1 MHLPTMIKESTT
13 LAQLLELEKKFSF
26 NEHEKTLIFEQ
37 RISILGRLMQWGV
50 ENEAM
55 GLVGS
60 ISDSWTPEQRQQFIE
75 DWMDDEPLIQEG
87 FGKKR
92 SYDEMRDDDSGTST
106 EVRDDKTYFI
116 VTDLKQVRV
125 RRFATTGLDYTIKFT
140 DTLANLLTWNYGSI
154 TRVYT
159 RYFKACSRPSQRT
172 YLCMIKFVLFCARL
186 NWNILYL
193 YLLCLEKN

>member
-1 MHLPTMIKESTT
+1 MVFYMIKESTT

-92 SYDEMRDDDSGTST
+92 SYDEMRDDDSGIST
-106 EVRDDKTYFI
+106 EVRDDKTYFV

-140 DTLANLLTWNYGSI
+140 DTLANLELYENI
-154 TRVYT
+154 TRVYM

-172 YLCMIKFVLFCARL
+172 YLCMIKFV
-186 NWNILYL
+186 
-193 YLLCLEKN
+193 CLGLVKMPQGIF

>member
-1 MHLPTMIKESTT
+1 MHFVLDMDISTLIKESTT

-26 NEHEKTLIFEQ
+26 NEHEKTLIFEK

-92 SYDEMRDDDSGTST
+92 SYDEMRDDDSGTSA
-106 EVRDDKTYFI
+106 EVRDGKTYFV
-116 VTDLKQVRV
+116 VTDLKQVRDDV
-125 RRFATTGLDYTIKFT
+125 SRTEFSTGYAVYAFDLTA
-140 DTLANLLTWNYGSI
+140 DTANSNKVNI
-154 TRVYT
+154 NN
-159 RYFKACSRPSQRT
+159 SQMANVQ
-172 YLCMIKFVLFCARL
+172 YA
-186 NWNILYL
+186 
-193 YLLCLEKN
+193 

>member
-1 MHLPTMIKESTT
+1 MLLNTSLTNKDERTWGVGNRYGNFCTT

-75 DWMDDEPLIQEG
+75 DWMDDEPLI
-87 FGKKR
+87 
-92 SYDEMRDDDSGTST
+92 
-106 EVRDDKTYFI
+106 
-116 VTDLKQVRV
+116 
-125 RRFATTGLDYTIKFT
+125 
-140 DTLANLLTWNYGSI
+140 
-154 TRVYT
+154 
-159 RYFKACSRPSQRT
+159 
-172 YLCMIKFVLFCARL
+172 
-186 NWNILYL
+186 
-193 YLLCLEKN
+193 

>member
-1 MHLPTMIKESTT
+1 MDLPTMIKESTT

-26 NEHEKTLIFEQ
+26 NQHEKTLIFEQ
-37 RISILGRLMQWGV
+37 RISILARLIEWGV

-60 ISDSWTPEQRQQFIE
+60 ISDSWTPEQRQQFIK

-106 EVRDDKTYFI
+106 EVRDDKTYFV
-116 VTDLKQVRV
+116 VTDLKQVRDDV
-125 RRFATTGLDYTIKFT
+125 SRTEFSTGYAVYAFDLMADMC
-140 DTLANLLTWNYGSI
+140 GSSHPHPAAKVI
-154 TRVYT
+154 SIQN
-159 RYFKACSRPSQRT
+159 CGG
-172 YLCMIKFVLFCARL
+172 C
-186 NWNILYL
+186 
-193 YLLCLEKN
+193 

>member
-1 MHLPTMIKESTT
+1 MSVISTQGACFWRAAWT
-13 LAQLLELEKKFSF
+13 PRGNDSGSPIYYYSLAQLLELEKKFSF

-75 DWMDDEPLIQEG
+75 DLMDDEPLIQEG

-106 EVRDDKTYFI
+106 EVRDDKTLFYCNRLETSSSSE
-116 VTDLKQVRV
+116 VCNNWVR
-125 RRFATTGLDYTIKFT
+125 LHD
-140 DTLANLLTWNYGSI
+140 
-154 TRVYT
+154 
-159 RYFKACSRPSQRT
+159 
-172 YLCMIKFVLFCARL
+172 
-186 NWNILYL
+186 
-193 YLLCLEKN
+193 

>member
-1 MHLPTMIKESTT
+1 MCVEGCYISVGSFRCFFLFQKLKMHFVLDMDIPTMIKESTT

-55 GLVGS
+55 GLVRS

-92 SYDEMRDDDSGTST
+92 SYDEMRDDDSETSA
-106 EVRDDKTYFI
+106 EVRDGKTYF
-116 VTDLKQVRV
+116 VETDLKQVRDDV
-125 RRFATTGLDYTIKFT
+125 SRTEFSTGYAVYAFDLTA
-140 DTLANLLTWNYGSI
+140 DTANANKVDI
-154 TRVYT
+154 NN
-159 RYFKACSRPSQRT
+159 SQMANVQ
-172 YLCMIKFVLFCARL
+172 YA
-186 NWNILYL
+186 
-193 YLLCLEKN
+193 

>member
-1 MHLPTMIKESTT
+1 MRVVLDMDLPTMIKESTA

-60 ISDSWTPEQRQQFIE
+60 ISDSWTPEQLRQQFIE

-87 FGKKR
+87 FAKKR
-92 SYDEMRDDDSGTST
+92 SYDEMLDDDSETST

-116 VTDLKQVRV
+116 VTDLKQVRDDV
-125 RRFATTGLDYTIKFT
+125 SPTEFSTGY
-140 DTLANLLTWNYGSI
+140 A
-154 TRVYT
+154 VYA
-159 RYFKACSRPSQRT
+159 FDLSVDMCG
-172 YLCMIKFVLFCARL
+172 
-186 NWNILYL
+186 
-193 YLLCLEKN
+193 

>member
-1 MHLPTMIKESTT
+1 MIKESTT

-60 ISDSWTPEQRQQFIE
+60 ISDSWTPKQRQQFIG

-87 FGKKR
+87 FCKKR
-92 SYDEMRDDDSGTST
+92 SYDEMRDDDSVTST
-106 EVRDDKTYFI
+106 EVRDDKTYFV
-116 VTDLKQVRV
+116 VTDLKQVRDDV
-125 RRFATTGLDYTIKFT
+125 SRTEFSTSYAVYAFDLTA
-140 DTLANLLTWNYGSI
+140 DTANSNKVDI
-154 TRVYT
+154 NN
-159 RYFKACSRPSQRT
+159 SQMANVQ
-172 YLCMIKFVLFCARL
+172 YA
-186 NWNILYL
+186 
-193 YLLCLEKN
+193 

>member
-1 MHLPTMIKESTT
+1 MHFVLDMDLPTMIKESTT

-26 NEHEKTLIFEQ
+26 NEHEKVLIFEQ
-37 RISILGRLMQWGV
+37 RISILARLMQWGV

-92 SYDEMRDDDSGTST
+92 SYDEMRDDGSGTST
-106 EVRDDKTYFI
+106 EVRNDKTYFV
-116 VTDLKQVRV
+116 VTDLKQVRDDV
-125 RRFATTGLDYTIKFT
+125 SRTEFSTGYAVYAFD
-140 DTLANLLTWNYGSI
+140 LTADMCGSSHPHPAAEVI
-154 TRVYT
+154 SIQN
-159 RYFKACSRPSQRT
+159 CGG
-172 YLCMIKFVLFCARL
+172 C
-186 NWNILYL
+186 
-193 YLLCLEKN
+193 

>member
-1 MHLPTMIKESTT
+1 MHFVLDMDLPTMIKESTT

-50 ENEAM
+50 ENESM

-106 EVRDDKTYFI
+106 EVRDDNTYFV
-116 VTDLKQVRV
+116 VTDLKQVRDDV
-125 RRFATTGLDYTIKFT
+125 SRTELSTGYAVYAFDLTADMCGSSHPIQRRK
-140 DTLANLLTWNYGSI
+140 
-154 TRVYT
+154 
-159 RYFKACSRPSQRT
+159 
-172 YLCMIKFVLFCARL
+172 
-186 NWNILYL
+186 
-193 YLLCLEKN
+193 

>member
-1 MHLPTMIKESTT
+1 MCCFISVESFLCFSIPKSKIHFVLDTDLPTMIKESTT

-26 NEHEKTLIFEQ
+26 NEHEKTLIFEK
-37 RISILGRLMQWGV
+37 RISILGRLMQWDV

-75 DWMDDEPLIQEG
+75 DCMDDEPLIQEG

-92 SYDEMRDDDSGTST
+92 SYDEMRNDDFGIIT

-140 DTLANLLTWNYGSI
+140 DT
-154 TRVYT
+154 
-159 RYFKACSRPSQRT
+159 C
-172 YLCMIKFVLFCARL
+172 
-186 NWNILYL
+186 
-193 YLLCLEKN
+193 